1 MHFSMAWTPVYFS
14 GQHDM
19 ELGCAKARRG
29 DGGGGP
35 IAALEGSASKLGEKK
50 LSGAAQ
56 GAPASGGK
64 QRPGITPGGR
74 RRLSLAL
81 KKRWAER
88 RKKGA

>member
-1 MHFSMAWTPVYFS
+1 MTTFDLTV
-14 GQHDM
+14 M
-19 ELGCAKARRG
+19 ERIVDLARIIEDLKQERERIG
-29 DGGGGP
+29 RA